1 MYHIAIL
8 TATKLFDPVKVYSVA
23 LYPKA
28 KAPTT
33 VTAKLMADQI
43 WEFIAL
49 TEKKQIHVSIL
60 NGYEHLVSVFSKFI
74 ITSHYIGT

>member
-1 MYHIAIL
+1 MYRIAIL

-60 NGYEHLVSVFSKFI
+60 NGYEHLDHTCFCFLKV
-74 ITSHYIGT
+74 YYY